1 MNYNTGCVADVAQS
15 VEHFIGNE
23 EVGSSNLL
31 ISSSKESRLC
41 SLLFYAF
48 LHVDTAFRAERSA
61 FHRRMPP
68 SAHQIT
74 IVCRLLLL

>member
-1 MNYNTGCVADVAQS
+1 
-15 VEHFIGNE
+15 EHFIGNE

-48 LHVDTAFRAERSA
+48 LHVGAAFRAERSV
-61 FHRRMPP
+61 FHCRLP
-68 SAHQIT
+68 SSVHKIT